1 MDSVTNPAGKW
12 SGPQTGYLE
21 VRAAVIADASVS
33 YWLRASMAALEKRDP
48 LDALKDAE
56 LLALLAQLRAQE
68 ILGQAQ

>member
-1 MDSVTNPAGKW
+1 MDRVTNSAGE
-12 SGPQTGYLE
+12 SPGPQTGYLE

-33 YWLRASMAALEKRDP
+33 YWLRAAMAALEKRDP

-68 ILGQAQ
+68 ILGQVK